1 MIVSHSLG
9 QIEQICD
16 RSIWICE
23 GKIAMEGRPKEVHLE
38 YLDYMNT
45 QRIDQQ
51 EKERL
56 RLQKLELQNMQAEE
70 EKKRKAKIKR
80 YGSEDAKFTQIKMLD
95 ADGKEQTTFRT
106 GEKMVLDLSYH
117 VEKKV
122 TDAVFGYGIFR
133 SDGLWVYGTNT
144 RIDRVDNF
152 DIDKDGRFVITMPE
166 LNLIPGQYWLDI
178 TIEYGEGNPVDYY
191 KEALKFE
198 VVSNMT
204 DVGVARIA
212 HSWELEI

>member
-23 GKIAMEGRPKEVHLE
+23 GKIAMEGKPKEVHLE

-70 EKKRKAKIKR
+70 EKKRKAK
-80 YGSEDAKFTQIKMLD
+80 AQIL
-95 ADGKEQTTFRT
+95 R
-106 GEKMVLDLSYH
+106 
-117 VEKKV
+117 
-122 TDAVFGYGIFR
+122 R
-133 SDGLWVYGTNT
+133 N
-144 RIDRVDNF
+144 
-152 DIDKDGRFVITMPE
+152 
-166 LNLIPGQYWLDI
+166 
-178 TIEYGEGNPVDYY
+178 
-191 KEALKFE
+191 
-198 VVSNMT
+198 
-204 DVGVARIA
+204 
-212 HSWELEI
+212 

>member
-1 MIVSHSLG
+1 MLF
-9 QIEQICD
+9 
-16 RSIWICE
+16 RSINI
-23 GKIAMEGRPKEVHLE
+23 KIV
-38 YLDYMNT
+38 
-45 QRIDQQ
+45 
-51 EKERL
+51 
-56 RLQKLELQNMQAEE
+56 
-70 EKKRKAKIKR
+70 
-80 YGSEDAKFTQIKMLD
+80 
-95 ADGKEQTTFRT
+95 
-106 GEKMVLDLSYH
+106 
-117 VEKKV
+117 
-122 TDAVFGYGIFR
+122 YGIFR

>member
-1 MIVSHSLG
+1 MPS
-9 QIEQICD
+9 
-16 RSIWICE
+16 CE
-23 GKIAMEGRPKEVHLE
+23 
-38 YLDYMNT
+38 
-45 QRIDQQ
+45 
-51 EKERL
+51 
-56 RLQKLELQNMQAEE
+56 
-70 EKKRKAKIKR
+70 
-80 YGSEDAKFTQIKMLD
+80 S
-95 ADGKEQTTFRT
+95 
-106 GEKMVLDLSYH
+106 
-117 VEKKV
+117 
-122 TDAVFGYGIFR
+122 VFSNI
-133 SDGLWVYGTNT
+133 
-144 RIDRVDNF
+144 DNF

>member
-1 MIVSHSLG
+1 
-9 QIEQICD
+9 
-16 RSIWICE
+16 
-23 GKIAMEGRPKEVHLE
+23 
-38 YLDYMNT
+38 
-45 QRIDQQ
+45 
-51 EKERL
+51 
-56 RLQKLELQNMQAEE
+56 MQAEE
-70 EKKRKAKIKR
+70 EKKRKAKMKR

-106 GEKMVLDLSYH
+106 GENMVLDLSYH

>member
-1 MIVSHSLG
+1 MPYS
-9 QIEQICD
+9 
-16 RSIWICE
+16 
-23 GKIAMEGRPKEVHLE
+23 A
-38 YLDYMNT
+38 
-45 QRIDQQ
+45 
-51 EKERL
+51 
-56 RLQKLELQNMQAEE
+56 
-70 EKKRKAKIKR
+70 
-80 YGSEDAKFTQIKMLD
+80 
-95 ADGKEQTTFRT
+95 T
-106 GEKMVLDLSYH
+106 G
-117 VEKKV
+117 
-122 TDAVFGYGIFR
+122 FFR